1 MFTNT
6 NSSSGSSKLDL
17 FQSGVKKNNPDSSIK
32 HILTSNIHDE
42 VLSQTRIETHQE
54 FISFHKNSKSKGS
67 DFPDNEYDDDYEF
80 LIILHKI

>member
-32 HILTSNIHDE
+32 HILTSNIHDG

-54 FISFHKNSKSKGS
+54 FISFHKNSKSKGL
-67 DFPDNEYDDDYEF
+67 DFTDN
-80 LIILHKI
+80 